1 MLKGTI
7 KKYTPKFT
15 GIHASEKKEIYLKL
29 KDNKLALKF
38 LNWCENVWV
47 STKDYGLIRFS
58 PNIWTL
64 LQWKIVEAFF
74 DKDVEF
80 INVLKARQLGGTTIC
95 IALNLFSAFIFP
107 DLKGIIVGADYDQ
120 IKIPVLKMRE
130 MYQSIPR
137 PLRLRKV
144 NDSREMIKFSNGNYF
159 VYFYPA
165 RKTSKIGQMGRGG
178 SFNYAHFTEVAFMAN
193 ERDIEVIE
201 SSLSNHYPYRKYI
214 YESPLALDTPVLTTK
229 GWKTIGTIE
238 IGDYVFDEMG
248 NPCKVIGKSPVFYNK
263 KCYKIKFSNGEEII
277 ADEDHL
283 WEVWYRK
290 WCNWHKEVV
299 KTKDLIPKKHKIKLP
314 LPLQLPNRDLP
325 IDPYLL
331 GVWLG
336 DGRSD
341 SGRIC
346 GNKEDLEEIAKMLK
360 VKGYKIK
367 WLKPDKNGVHYIN
380 VKGLKWKLRKLGLI
394 NNKHISIE
402 YLLSSESQRRELLK
416 GLMDTDGYVHPKNFQ
431 CDFTSTNLELLDD
444 VCLLLSSLGI
454 KYKRSK
460 SPGANKERV
469 FPNGRKYICSY
480 SERINFSVNP
490 FNPIFN
496 LERKKRIQEQ
506 RKYKETAYTDTKTK
520 LITIESIEEI
530 ESVPVQCIAVDSPSH
545 LFLVGKTLIP
555 THNTANGYNFW
566 FDRWE
571 ANKENPTSRNI
582 FVGWWGREDY
592 VLTNPKE
599 LEYYLKRPVFEWE
612 EDKILEVKERYGVTI
627 TKEQIAWWR
636 KQAKVKFREDEMAIL
651 SEYPFTED
659 DAFSCSTYDFVEDKP
674 ANWLNI
680 HRTPPKRNYQI
691 FWGTRWYE
699 MEIAPSPAGA
709 LKTWKG
715 WDEINPYATYIV
727 GVDPAFSTEP
737 DSCNSAF
744 EVLECYA
751 DRIEQVAEFSI
762 NTIDLQ
768 RFALLVLYVA
778 TKYNAII
785 NYEVQGGGQAFMPF
799 LQNVY
804 YLKRTIKGGNIW
816 EEIKSA
822 GLREYIYRRRDSLG
836 NQGAK
841 GVVMTWE
848 LKRRAFGNLQAYLN
862 NEMLII
868 RSHSLIDEIRN
879 ISFEAGEFVQ
889 KRKRSTDRLMAL
901 LIALIAYQDV
911 QYTLPTYEE
920 AQKRLKKKKEDEKLE
935 EKRRQWRDFNEH
947 LKKIW
952 FEDLFKASK
961 LM

>member
-7 KKYTPKFT
+7 RKYIPKFT
-15 GIHASEKKEIYLKL
+15 GIHANEKKKIYLKL
-29 KDNKLALKF
+29 RDNKLALKF
-38 LNWCENVWV
+38 FNWCENVWV

-137 PLRLRKV
+137 PLRLKKV

-214 YESPLALDTPVLTTK
+214 YES
-229 GWKTIGTIE
+229 
-238 IGDYVFDEMG
+238 
-248 NPCKVIGKSPVFYNK
+248 
-263 KCYKIKFSNGEEII
+263 
-277 ADEDHL
+277 
-283 WEVWYRK
+283 
-290 WCNWHKEVV
+290 
-299 KTKDLIPKKHKIKLP
+299 
-314 LPLQLPNRDLP
+314 
-325 IDPYLL
+325 
-331 GVWLG
+331 
-336 DGRSD
+336 
-341 SGRIC
+341 
-346 GNKEDLEEIAKMLK
+346 
-360 VKGYKIK
+360 
-367 WLKPDKNGVHYIN
+367 
-380 VKGLKWKLRKLGLI
+380 
-394 NNKHISIE
+394 
-402 YLLSSESQRRELLK
+402 
-416 GLMDTDGYVHPKNFQ
+416 
-431 CDFTSTNLELLDD
+431 
-444 VCLLLSSLGI
+444 
-454 KYKRSK
+454 
-460 SPGANKERV
+460 
-469 FPNGRKYICSY
+469 
-480 SERINFSVNP
+480 
-490 FNPIFN
+490 
-496 LERKKRIQEQ
+496 
-506 RKYKETAYTDTKTK
+506 
-520 LITIESIEEI
+520 
-530 ESVPVQCIAVDSPSH
+530 
-545 LFLVGKTLIP
+545 
-555 THNTANGYNFW
+555 TANGYNFW

-751 DRIEQVAEFSI
+751 DRVEQVAEFSI

-920 AQKRLKKKKEDEKLE
+920 AQERLKKKKEDEKLE